1 MGRFLPNVPA
11 ARRPFIPSPNRA
23 TVNVS
28 STGPHSVNIWMREDG
43 STIDKIV
50 LTTSSGYTPS
60 GAGPA
65 ESPRGF

>member
-1 MGRFLPNVPA
+1 M
-11 ARRPFIPSPNRA
+11 PSPNRDN
-23 TVNVS
+23 VNVS
-28 STGPHSVNIWMREDG
+28 STGPHIVNIWMREDG

-50 LTTSSGYTPS
+50 PTTSSGYTPS